1 MQALLAKHARR
12 AGMSDFALPSSSAPA
27 ATGPAAGGALSIT
40 SKWRVAS
47 QGVADYQ
54 VGTAIRLPG
63 YPPQAWPTT
72 RWTSG
77 LGLGTTYFG

>member
-1 MQALLAKHARR
+1 MLAKHARR

-47 QGVADYQ
+47 KGVADYQ
-54 VGTAIRLPG
+54 VGTQLGSLVIPPPRRGRPPG
-63 YPPQAWPTT
+63 GQA
-72 RWTSG
+72 G
-77 LGLGTTYFG
+77 